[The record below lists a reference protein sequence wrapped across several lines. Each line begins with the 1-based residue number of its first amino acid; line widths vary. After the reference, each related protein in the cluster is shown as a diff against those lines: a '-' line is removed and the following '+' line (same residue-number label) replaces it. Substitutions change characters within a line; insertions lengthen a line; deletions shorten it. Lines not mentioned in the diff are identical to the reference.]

1 MLLRRRPGRRSRP
14 VAAPAP
20 TAGWACQAPFG
31 NLFLDPLGNVF
42 TCCVASG
49 EPLGNVGRQRLPEI
63 WNGARLAAVREAM
76 RRHDLSLGC
85 QVCERRLEVGMRSVA
100 IHYEHLAPET
110 LVPERPRKLELNLSN
125 ACNLRCVM
133 CNGDYSSA
141 IRVHEG
147 RAPLPKVY
155 DAQFFDDLEAF
166 LLRVEEVQF
175 TGGEPF
181 LVPEYP
187 RIWDVLADHNPDV
200 RLYLTTNATQW
211 NARVERALGRLR
223 FNLNV
228 SLDGVSAATY
238 ERVRV
243 GADHAAVMRN
253 LDRFIAY
260 AREVGTRV
268 EIYHCLMPQNHE
280 EFGELLL
287 LGDRLDV
294 DVHVS
299 RVEVPAQCSIEAM
312 DDPTPVLR
320 TFDRLAADVRPQL
333 TRNAPVFDEQH
344 RRIRAVTGTR

>member
-1 MLLRRRPGRRSRP
+1 M
-14 VAAPAP
+14 
-20 TAGWACQAPFG
+20 
-31 NLFLDPLGNVF
+31 F

-63 WNGARLAAVREAM
+63 WKGARLAAVREAM
-76 RRHDLSLGC
+76 SRHDLSLGC
-85 QVCERRLEVGMRSVA
+85 QVCERRLDAGMRSIA

-110 LVPERPRKLELNLSN
+110 LVPEHPRKLELNLSN
-125 ACNLRCVM
+125 ACNLRCLM

-155 DAQFFDDLEAF
+155 DEQFFGDLEAF

-211 NARVERALGRLR
+211 NARVERALARLR

-299 RVEVPAQCSIEAM
+299 RVEVPAHCSIEAM

-344 RRIRAVTGTR
+344 RRVRAVTGTR